1 MIETFD
7 IAGYARIS
15 VDDEQDQ
22 KNISIENQKAIIE
35 DYVKTHFPGSTL
47 TFFEDRDRSGYTFE
61 QREGYQEMRR
71 GLMSH
76 KYDILIIKDFSR
88 FSRRNSRG
96 LVELEDLRDAGVRIV
111 SIGDGVDFPN
121 DDDWLKIQFQFLV
134 NEMPVTD
141 TSRKVRN
148 VIKRRQNDGEWICAA
163 PYGYLV
169 TEDKQFEIIPTEAET
184 VRRIFDLYNNA
195 GWGYKKIAN
204 YLTDQG
210 VPTPRM
216 SERMRK
222 EAAGKKTKRE
232 AKNAWAI
239 ATVQG
244 ILDNDFYIGTL
255 RQGKYTRAKINGK
268 EIKRNDDEHIVI
280 ENHHQAIIDYRTF
293 AITIAL
299 REKRSRNNYR
309 GVKINDNVYSGFLQC
324 GDCGSPMF
332 AMSRSDL
339 APAYTCGTY
348 HRRGLKGCTSHH
360 IRVETLDALVKDYV
374 RKVRD
379 NSSAMLERL
388 NADLEKEQADIAET
402 KRTEE
407 NLEAL
412 LLDKQEELKAT
423 KRQRIRDIMKHPEQ
437 EALLDETYDELEAE
451 LTQRIAGIQHQI
463 EFASDKRNTIIRI
476 NRLAKTAIDV
486 FNDILEKPALDRNDL
501 NLMIEKIKVYEDHIE
516 VQLKADIDSLL
527 KTGALPEDA
536 VNFKQDTEN
545 IELPRVDVGIDP
557 YETEIVQGA
566 AHRKDKVFRVSVIS
580 SGDPLE
586 IYTEKDGEV
595 IFKKYSPMGDLGDF
609 AGQICESIGK
619 NTGYIAAV
627 CDRDAIIAVHGVQKR
642 ELLDKRCSQELE
654 QLMELRRSYRYQ
666 DGDLPVR
673 PTDGAERYRVGAAAP
688 IVAEGD
694 LMGCVLLLTED
705 GAPALGEAEQKLVQ
719 TVAGFLG
726 RQMES

>member
-15 VDDEQDQ
+15 VDDEQEQ

-47 TFFEDRDRSGYTFE
+47 MFFEDRDRSGYTFD

-71 GLMSH
+71 GLMQH

-96 LVELEDLRDAGVRIV
+96 LVELEDLRDAGVRII

-141 TSRKVRN
+141 TSRKVRS
-148 VIKRRQNDGEWICAA
+148 VVKRRQNDGEWICAA

-169 TEDKQFEIIPTEAET
+169 TEGKQFEIIPTEAET
-184 VRRIFDLYNNA
+184 VRRIFDLYSNA

-222 EAAGKKTKRE
+222 EAAGKKAKRE

-293 AITIAL
+293 AITRAL
-299 REKRSRNNYR
+299 REKRSRSNYR

-324 GDCGSPMF
+324 GDCGSPLF

-360 IRVETLDALVKDYV
+360 IRVDRLDELLKSYV
-374 RKVRD
+374 RKLAD
-379 NSSAMLERL
+379 SSAAMLKQL
-388 NADLEKEQADIAET
+388 N
-402 KRTEE
+402 
-407 NLEAL
+407 
-412 LLDKQEELKAT
+412 EELKRETEQVAETEQSADNLAAVLDDLTEELKVT
-423 KRQRIRDIMKHPEQ
+423 KRQRIREIMKKPEQ
-437 EALLDETYDELEAE
+437 EASIEALYDEMEAD
-451 LTQRIAGIQHQI
+451 LQKKIDGLNHQI
-463 EFASDKRNTIIRI
+463 DLLSDKRNTIIQV
-476 NRLAKTAIDV
+476 NRVAKTAIDV
-486 FNDILEKPALDRNDL
+486 FHDILEKDKLERNDL
-501 NLMIEKIKVYEDHIE
+501 ELLIDKILVFEDHLEIK
-516 VQLKADIDSLL
+516 LKTDIDTLL
-527 KTGALPEDA
+527 RCGTLEDA
-536 VNFKQDTEN
+536 ANFKQGTKN
-545 IELPRVDVGIDP
+545 IESTLIQSSKGH
-557 YETEIVQGA
+557 E
-566 AHRKDKVFRVSVIS
+566 DKVFRVRVIS
-580 SGDPLE
+580 DGDPLE
-586 IYTEKDGEV
+586 IYTSREGEV
-595 IFKKYSPMGDLGDF
+595 IFKKYSLLGGLEDF
-609 AGQICESIGK
+609 AAQFCDALNRTSGF
-619 NTGYIAAV
+619 TAAV
-627 CDRDAIIAVHGVQKR
+627 TDRDAVIAITGAGKR
-642 ELLDKRCSQELE
+642 ELLGKSLSEALSRV
-654 QLMELRRSYRYQ
+654 MEERRIYCCQ
-666 DGDLPVR
+666 GADQPLPV
-673 PTDGAERYRVGAAAP
+673 TDGNDRYTAAVAAP
-688 IVAEGD
+688 ILCEGDVLGLVLFLSAEGQ
-694 LMGCVLLLTED
+694 V
-705 GAPALGEAEQKLVQ
+705 PGEGEYKLAQ
-719 TVAGFLG
+719 TVSAFLG
-726 RQMES
+726 KHMES